1 MKNVYTVKQVNS
13 YIKNMFTQ
21 DFMLNRIYVKGE
33 VSNLKY
39 HTSGHIYFSLKD
51 ESGTIA
57 CVMFAGSR
65 SGLTFHM
72 EEGQQVVVLGAVSVY
87 ERDGK
92 YQLYAREIILDGAGL
107 LYERFEALKKEL
119 EEMGKRVPE
128 DIQIIGYDG
137 LQFLNQGKPIVSSIA
152 QPVHEIAKEAVRC
165 LNELIANGKTEGN
178 TKIPVSFQEGPTT
191 KTLVTEEK

>member
-65 SGLTFHM
+65 SGLSFHM
-72 EEGQQVVVLGAVSVY
+72 EEGQQVVVLGSVSVY